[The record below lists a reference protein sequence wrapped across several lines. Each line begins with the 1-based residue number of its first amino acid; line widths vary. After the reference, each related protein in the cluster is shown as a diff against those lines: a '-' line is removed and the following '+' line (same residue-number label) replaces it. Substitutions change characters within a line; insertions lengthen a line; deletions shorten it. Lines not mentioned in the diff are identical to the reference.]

1 MDFSLPPAL
10 VAALDAAL
18 EGVSRND
25 LAARAAAQTATFRGG
40 GTSRPITSQLDALAY
55 GLARMPA
62 TFAANAAVFARLAEA
77 MPDFAPASLLD
88 VGAGPGTAS
97 WAAASR
103 WPSVK
108 MVTMVDHNP
117 ALRALA
123 RRLADSEPMLT
134 ADIVAGDAGTDGAH
148 ADLVVASYVLAE
160 MAEADAVRT
169 ARDLWPR
176 AEQALVLIEPG
187 TPAGFRRIRAARAAL
202 IEAGAHVAAPCTH
215 DNACPMAGSVG
226 ASRSDNQISV
236 GASRSDNQISV
247 GASRSDNQISVGA
260 SRSDNQISVGASRS
274 DNQISDW
281 CHFSQRLP
289 RRRDHMQLKAA
300 TVPFED
306 ERYSYVALTR
316 DVPPPRTARI
326 LSPPL
331 EEKPG
336 LAFELCD
343 KGGRSGRFVPVR
355 DRDEIRRVRRKG
367 WGDLF

>member
-134 ADIVAGDAGTDGAH
+134 ADIVAGDAGKDGAH

-187 TPAGFRRIRAARAAL
+187 TPAGFSRIRAARAAL
-202 IEAGAHVAAPCTH
+202 IDAGAHVAAPCTH
-215 DNACPMAGSVG
+215 DNACPMAG
-226 ASRSDNQISV
+226 
-236 GASRSDNQISV
+236 
-247 GASRSDNQISVGA
+247 SVGA